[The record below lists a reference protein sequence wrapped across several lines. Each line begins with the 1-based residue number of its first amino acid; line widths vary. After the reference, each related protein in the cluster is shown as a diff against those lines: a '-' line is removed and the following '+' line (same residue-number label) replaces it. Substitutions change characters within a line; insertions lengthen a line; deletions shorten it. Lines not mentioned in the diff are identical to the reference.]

1 MSGPRTLA
9 DVIGRA
15 EVIVCC
21 GTGGVGKTSVAASLA
36 HAGARA
42 GRRCVVVTIDPA
54 RRLADAIGLRGRVGN
69 EPVLVPGVGPGEMWA
84 TMLDVRETF
93 DALVD
98 ACARDERQATTIK
111 TNRYYRN
118 IGGSLSGT
126 RDYMA
131 AERLLALHTDGRF
144 DLVIVDTPPSRN
156 ALDFLEAPER
166 LARFLEH
173 RLYRLLV
180 APARGGLRV
189 VGAAVQPVL
198 RAIGKVVGGD
208 ALADVVEFLRA
219 FDGMEEGF
227 RTRARRTASLLRGP
241 TASFVLVTTARPE
254 ALEESVY
261 LAGQLSRLSV
271 PVAAL
276 VANRMPPSFT
286 IADDSDGDGT
296 STVADGANDPVM
308 SWLHENLAEM
318 NHESDVA
325 RDRIADLAGRIGA
338 GPDAVTL
345 VMDTPAQSGE
355 MSLVAMIS
363 NGLTTGIPNGPA
375 DGTRN

>member
-1 MSGPRTLA
+1 MNAPA
-9 DVIGRA
+9 DLSDVVGRA

-21 GTGGVGKTSVAASLA
+21 GTGGVGKTSVAAAIA

-42 GRRCVVVTIDPA
+42 GRRCVVITIDPA
-54 RRLADAIGLRGRVGN
+54 RRLADAIGLRGHVGN
-69 EPVLVPGVGPGEMWA
+69 EPVRVPHDGPGEMWA

-93 DALVD
+93 DGLVD
-98 ACARDERQATTIK
+98 VCARTERQAETIK
-111 TNRYYRN
+111 ANRYYRN

-131 AERLLALHTDGRF
+131 AERLLSLHLDGRF
-144 DLVIVDTPPSRN
+144 DLVVVDTPPSRN

-219 FDGMEEGF
+219 FDGMDEGF
-227 RTRARRTASLLRGP
+227 RARARQTAALLRGP
-241 TASFVLVTTARPE
+241 GASFVLVTTARPE
-254 ALEESVY
+254 ALEESEY
-261 LAGQLSRLSV
+261 LASQLARLGVSL
-271 PVAAL
+271 AAV
-276 VANRMPPSFT
+276 VANRMPPVWPT
-286 IADDSDGDGT
+286 PGGGDARAQAR
-296 STVADGANDPVM
+296 SAANPATA
-308 SWLHENLAEM
+308 WLWVNLAEM
-318 NHESDVA
+318 NDEAELAARRIIEALERVGLGASGPVVNVTDEPADTGELPLVA
-325 RDRIADLAGRIGA
+325 RISANLAA
-338 GPDAVTL
+338 AP
-345 VMDTPAQSGE
+345 
-355 MSLVAMIS
+355 
-363 NGLTTGIPNGPA
+363 
-375 DGTRN
+375 RN

>member
-9 DVIGRA
+9 DVIERA

-21 GTGGVGKTSVAASLA
+21 GTGGVGKTSVAAALA
-36 HAGARA
+36 HAGARG

-98 ACARDERQATTIK
+98 ACARDERQATAIK

-286 IADDSDGDGT
+286 IADADRT
-296 STVADGANDPVM
+296 NTVADGVNGLVL

-318 NHESDVA
+318 NHESTVA
-325 RDRIADLAGRIGA
+325 RDRIVDLAGRIGT
-338 GPDAVTL
+338 GSDAVTL
-345 VMDTPAQSGE
+345 VTDSPGQSGE

-363 NGLTTGIPNGPA
+363 TMISNGLTTGPG